1 MDYISNQKQI
11 YYLFSLLT
19 GSKEFDRL
27 IIGLIVD
34 AFLDGDNAYL
44 TLSDLCEKFKERSIK
59 VSERDIEG
67 AIAKINASELFEFY
81 NAGEVNTPFRLQKN
95 AYESYKNTTD
105 LIEQLRNYLRGVLTS
120 KGLGG
125 EELEQY
131 EEAIIDI
138 LLETIFSRNL
148 SYLAGIIATRDARSI
163 FDLMSTADH
172 ELKNKGY
179 SSEIYHLYNEIL
191 LNSNE
196 EFDGI
201 LKNLIARFF
210 RFLSL
215 RYDLNAEK
223 ALENRFGGCV
233 YYLDSSY
240 IIRLLGFDGPIR
252 QKRAVDLLKILQ
264 GINGVQFVIHA
275 SSLQE
280 TQAKIDERI
289 NHSKKIL
296 RLSTETSER
305 LFCSVEDK
313 YNSVLK
319 IYLDLKKEGRV
330 AGVAD
335 FALYYKD
342 IKKIVM
348 RLIPDVTVDNQYID
362 NRDNA
367 RQDLLKALTTTDKSS
382 KRIKHIVNLIAYI
395 DKLRGGNNYNV
406 SDIKIWLLTT
416 DKETLYYDYNTTD
429 EKDGSKL
436 TVCVMPSEL
445 LRMIDRSQGQV
456 IGEHVA
462 VYKQY
467 MLKSHVIAQPF
478 TELEEEAFVE
488 IANIVES
495 IKTVDPEKYDALFM
509 IDNLFSKFTYEQFM
523 QRYEDAKAE
532 DREVETLFE
541 MILETSSHVID
552 NEYAKIYRKV
562 YNIFYKIYIWLWHIL
577 AYVVPFVLLISV
589 LMHIVN
595 WEKFPFE
602 TMEDVFNKP
611 AYDNGWGIWLE
622 ITMTFGLPIAGW
634 ATNRYKERFVKWLT
648 EKTMS
653 WFLKK

>member
-81 NAGEVNTPFRLQKN
+81 NTEGVNTPFRLQKS

-120 KGLGG
+120 KGLGC

-148 SYLAGIIATRDARSI
+148 SYLAGIIATRDARSL

-280 TQAKIDERI
+280 TQAKINERI

-330 AGVAD
+330 AGVED

-395 DKLRGGNNYNV
+395 DKQRGGNNYNV

-467 MLKSHVIAQPF
+467 MLKSHVTAQPF
-478 TELEEEAFVE
+478 TEIEEEAFVE

-495 IKTVDPEKYDALFM
+495 VKTVDPEKYDALYM

-523 QRYEDAKAE
+523 QRYEKAKAE
-532 DREVETLFE
+532 DKEVETLFE

-552 NEYAKIYRKV
+552 NEYARIYRKV
-562 YNIFYKIYIWLWHIL
+562 YNGFYILYMLLWYSI
-577 AYVVPFVLLISV
+577 AYVIPVILLIIV
-589 LMHIVN
+589 FAHIVN
-595 WEKFPFE
+595 WGTCDSIEN
-602 TMEDVFNKP
+602 VFDTQALKE
-611 AYDNGWGIWLE
+611 GWGTWLKL
-622 ITMTFGLPIAGW
+622 IMGFGLPIAGW
-634 ATNRYKERFVKWLT
+634 LTKRYKERFVKWLT